1 MAISTPAASDVA
13 WLLRA
18 ALGGGLVVVET
29 SVLGDGVTVQRRGH
43 WPSSTVFHRRN
54 KWIPLER

>member
-29 SVLGDGVTVQRRGH
+29 GVLGDGVTVH
-43 WPSSTVFHRRN
+43 
-54 KWIPLER
+54 